1 MSSIASTPDRARA
14 EQAQG
19 GDYDL
24 TLFGDNHVQAYEESN
39 GDVGYIWNGAPIL
52 VLTTTGAKSGKV
64 RKHALIYGTDGDDV
78 LLIASQGG
86 APDNPHWYKNLD
98 ADPNVGVQI
107 LADRFKGRART
118 ATAEEKARLWP
129 VMTELWPAYDDYQ
142 AATDR
147 DIPVVIIERVA
158 SAT

>member
-1 MSSIASTPDRARA
+1 MTSSDRTPDRARA
-14 EQAQG
+14 EQARG

-52 VLTTTGAKSGKV
+52 VLTTTGAKSGAT

-86 APDNPHWYKNLD
+86 APATPHWYKNLD
-98 ADPNVGVQI
+98 ADPNVGIQI
-107 LADRFKGRART
+107 LDDRFDGVART
-118 ATAEEKARLWP
+118 ATPEEKARLWP
-129 VMTELWPAYDDYQ
+129 TMTELWPAYDDYQ
-142 AATDR
+142 AATER
-147 DIPVVIIERVA
+147 DIPVVIISRKP
-158 SAT
+158 

>member
-1 MSSIASTPDRARA
+1 MSTPDRTPDRARA

-52 VLTTTGAKSGKV
+52 VLTTTGAKSGTT
-64 RKHALIYGTDGDDV
+64 RKHALIYGTDGDAV

-98 ADPNVGVQI
+98 ANPNVGIQI
-107 LADRFKGRART
+107 LDDRFDARART
-118 ATAEEKARLWP
+118 ASAEEKARLWP
-129 VMTELWPAYDDYQ
+129 KMTELWPAYDDYQ
-142 AATDR
+142 AGTER
-147 DIPVVIIERVA
+147 DIPLVIIERL
-158 SAT
+158 